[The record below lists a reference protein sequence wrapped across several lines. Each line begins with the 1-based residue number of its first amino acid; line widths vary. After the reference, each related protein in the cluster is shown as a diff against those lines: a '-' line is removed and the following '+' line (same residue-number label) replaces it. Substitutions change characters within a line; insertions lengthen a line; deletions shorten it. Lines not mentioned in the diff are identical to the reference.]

1 MRTWSAGQ
9 GLRAR
14 VCRERGGHSRRAPSI
29 SPIVTGAGRGF
40 GGIPSLSEF
49 SISRLFM
56 LEGDVGSETLAELR
70 KKVTVAEERL
80 SALGEQLRGT
90 INDLAASARDG
101 VDEKT

>member
-1 MRTWSAGQ
+1 MQ
-9 GLRAR
+9 GTGRALTQGAVDLPYRHGRRAR
-14 VCRERGGHSRRAPSI
+14 LRRHPLAFRI
-29 SPIVTGAGRGF
+29 F
-40 GGIPSLSEF
+40 DLKE
-49 SISRLFM
+49 LFM

>member
-1 MRTWSAGQ
+1 
-9 GLRAR
+9 
-14 VCRERGGHSRRAPSI
+14 
-29 SPIVTGAGRGF
+29 
-40 GGIPSLSEF
+40 
-49 SISRLFM
+49 M